1 MSKELDDLAKQYQ
14 KEKPTVMQKEI
25 SIFRSTLIQ
34 EAASFLRAV
43 ETKCKTQKQANLT
56 LVAIIP
62 ESDTVN
68 K

>member
-1 MSKELDDLAKQYQ
+1 MSKELLEIAKQYPN
-14 KEKPTVMQKEI
+14 KKPTVLKTEI
-25 SIFRSTLIQ
+25 SIFRSSLNQ
-34 EAASFLRAV
+34 EAASFLRTV

-62 ESDTVN
+62 EAVQ

>member
-1 MSKELDDLAKQYQ
+1 MSKELDELAKLYP

-25 SIFRSTLIQ
+25 SIFRSTLTQ

-43 ETKCKTQKQANLT
+43 ETKCKTQKQSNVT

-62 ESDTVN
+62 EVQN
-68 K
+68 